1 MKNIARLI
9 IAAAVAIFATACT
22 AQPIDAPQTDNTLT
36 FTASLS
42 QPTKAAI
49 SSGKVSWEAGDQVAV
64 SDGTTKEVVTVVA
77 SDISSDGATAKIKTS
92 TLNASAST
100 YYAVFPASRYSSLSA
115 GKVVLTSSA
124 TQSEATQKPAV
135 ASCSGSSK
143 TFRFKNVA
151 SMLRFETSKAFAK
164 AVITA
169 EGSAVA
175 AGLTVDPSTGECSA
189 TQSAVSTATY
199 TPSVPAAGEHYIEL
213 APDNTLSSF
222 VIDLLD
228 ASNAPISRFE
238 YSSALSTSRGKIFTI
253 SNFDSRSTTPQP
265 GDPVYVKVTS
275 APSDWSG
282 QYILVHENGTNA
294 KVFGGKDEK
303 GSYVSTT
310 IDNGQIKYASGMAVL
325 EISQSG
331 SGWAIKIAQG
341 NNEGS
346 YLYGSSGANKINF
359 GSSPSANSLAI
370 SGGSAVITSN
380 TAIMRFNTS
389 ADMFRYYKSSSASSM
404 DPIQLYRLSSSV
416 IPTPPTPPTPEPTV
430 TTGAATAI
438 TADGATLEGS
448 WANATETTYEHR
460 IEYGRSASNLDQV
473 IYYNGTTGSSG
484 SFKLQVTDL
493 AASTTYYYRAVV
505 QMGDNDVYGEIKSFT
520 TLAGP
525 NPYTSTGWAELP
537 VMYDSDKNGIC
548 DNDNTLYYAKHMCA
562 GGEKGP
568 GGVTARNYT
577 VCFSATHHCPLWVAA
592 PRHSMYTGSAGRND
606 SYKADPDIPSSIQYK
621 SKDTG
626 AGCNKGHMLGSAERT
641 SSVATNRQVFYYSNI
656 APQNGTTFNTGGG
669 AWNNLEE
676 YVDSKVCADTLYE
689 VIGCYFDYYKDAYGN
704 IANPSKISFGG
715 RTDVSKPTMFYYALL
730 RTKSGNSHKSV
741 VDCSASELQCVAFV
755 MSHEMQKGHKPQ
767 AQDMISISALEALTG
782 VTYFPNVPNAPKS
795 TFSASDWGL

>member
-9 IAAAVAIFATACT
+9 LAAAVAALATACT
-22 AQPIDAPQTDNTLT
+22 AQTIETPETSGTLT

-49 SSGKVSWEAGDQVAV
+49 SSGKVSWEAGDQIAV
-64 SDGTTKEVVTVVA
+64 SDGTTKEVVTVSA
-77 SDISSDGATAKIKTS
+77 SDISSDGATAKIRTS
-92 TLNASAST
+92 VLDARSST
-100 YYAVFPASRYSSLSA
+100 FYAVFPASRYSSISA
-115 GKVVLTSSA
+115 GKLVLTSSA
-124 TQSEATQKPAV
+124 AQTEATQKPAV

-151 SMLRFETSKAFAK
+151 SMLRFETSSAFAK

-169 EGSAVA
+169 SGSAVA

-213 APDNTLSSF
+213 APDKTLSSF
-222 VIDLLD
+222 AIDLYD
-228 ASNAPISRFE
+228 ASNAQISRFE
-238 YSSALSTSRGKIFTI
+238 YNSALSTSRGKIFTI
-253 SNFDSRSTTPQP
+253 SNFDSRSTRPQT
-265 GDPVYVKVTS
+265 GDPAYIKVTS
-275 APSDWSG
+275 TPSDWSG
-282 QYILVHENGTNA
+282 QYILVHENGTDA

-359 GSSPSANSLAI
+359 GSSPSANTLAI

-389 ADMFRYYKSSSASSM
+389 ADMFRYYKSSSASSQ
-404 DPIQLYRLSSSV
+404 DPVQLYRYSGSV
-416 IPTPPTPPTPEPTV
+416 TPPTPPSPAPTV
-430 TTGAATAI
+430 TTGAATAV

-473 IYYNGTTGSSG
+473 IYYNGTTGTSG

-548 DNDNTLYYAKHMCA
+548 DKDNTLYYAKHMCA

-592 PRHSMYTGSAGRND
+592 PRHSMYTGGSGRND
-606 SYKADPDIPSSIQYK
+606 SYKADPDIPSNIQYK
-621 SKDTG
+621 SSKTG
-626 AGCNKGHMLGSAERT
+626 DVYNKGHMLGSAERT

-656 APQNGTTFNTGGG
+656 APQNSSTFNTGGG
-669 AWNNLEE
+669 AWNNLEDF
-676 YVDSKVCADTLYE
+676 VDTKVCADTLYE
-689 VIGCYFDYYKDAYGN
+689 VIGCYFDYFKDAYGN
-704 IANPSKISFGG
+704 ISNPAKISYCG
-715 RTDVSKPTMFYYALL
+715 RSDVSKPTMFYYALL

-767 AQDMISISALEALTG
+767 VKDMMSISDLEALTG

-795 TFSASDWGL
+795 TFSASDWEL